1 MADLISSA
9 SASGSIAR
17 ADSRSQPVFAM
28 MPRTSSTAL
37 SSLPSAL
44 PFSRPSSL
52 PSALPFSRP
61 SSLPSALPFSRPSS
75 RPMPFQWS
83 LNSSLMF
90 MWNALTPLIMCSS
103 PGPKLKAS
111 LRSGS
116 LASGSMPP

>member
-37 SSLPSAL
+37 
-44 PFSRPSSL
+44 SSL

>member
-44 PFSRPSSL
+44 P
-52 PSALPFSRP
+52 

-90 MWNALTPLIMCSS
+90 MWNALAPLIICSS